1 MPLGYILIIACNICE
16 IPMIIDHSSSNPIDL
31 KTRLCQIIIE
41 SKISSIEKLS
51 NLAGAEEEEAVQALH
66 ELVSEGS
73 LNGKFT
79 EDGKRFFLSDI
90 KVSSAPVIGPV
101 DLGLEIEVKD
111 TKLAKS
117 VFILGLVLMVSGY
130 IIRGLT
136 NVSELIQNVGFGIL
150 MVGLVTLIA
159 GWMMFSRKNPPGNIR
174 P

>member
-1 MPLGYILIIACNICE
+1 
-16 IPMIIDHSSSNPIDL
+16 MIIDHSSSNPIEL

-51 NLAGAEEEEAVQALH
+51 NLAGAEEDEAIQALQ
-66 ELVSEGS
+66 ELISEGS

-90 KVSSAPVIGPV
+90 KVSSAPVIGPA
-101 DLGLEIEVKD
+101 DPGLEIEVKD

-117 VFILGLVLMVSGY
+117 VFISGLVLMASGY

-136 NVSELIQNVGFGIL
+136 GISELIQSVGFGIL

-159 GWMMFSRKNPPGNIR
+159 GWMMFSRRNPPENIR